1 MALDPDQINRES
13 QVFNAPTELWNSD
26 DPAKP
31 PRYLQPIKESRPAT
45 GVPGP
50 TRPRVLR
57 SFDPFSE
64 PEQISTVQPPPPPTV
79 TFAGSMSAL
88 RAMRVCHQYRVGFW
102 GPNGPL
108 RLLSQNRNPD
118 PSQSALDQMYADFL
132 LFNYLPDS
140 MTPTREQFDDFAKP
154 QKRQALMQ
162 ASLSQIGVQQAQV
175 STGAN
180 AVDDR
185 LSELDS
191 TVLPTPVP
199 FRSSVTTFC
208 TQRVER
214 VLRGVAANG

>member
-1 MALDPDQINRES
+1 MALDPDQINRQT
-13 QVFNAPTELWNSD
+13 QVFNAPGELWNSD
-26 DPAKP
+26 APASK
-31 PRYLQPIKESRPAT
+31 PRYLQPIKESVRSP
-45 GVPGP
+45 GIPGP

-57 SFDPFSE
+57 NFDPVAE
-64 PEQISTVQPPPPPTV
+64 PEQISTVQPAPPPTQ
-79 TFAGSMSAL
+79 TFAGSFSAL

-102 GPNGPL
+102 GPSSVM

-118 PSQSALDQMYADFL
+118 PSQSALDQMYADFQ

-154 QKRQALMQ
+154 QKRQALLQ
-162 ASLSQIGVQQAQV
+162 SSLDQIGIRSSQA
-175 STGAN
+175 STGAT
-180 AVDDR
+180 ATDDR
-185 LSELDS
+185 LSDIDS

-214 VLRGVAANG
+214 VLRGTEANG